1 LDDRSSE
8 ASRAG
13 QSLCAVDAE
22 KPRQDMADET
32 GNFETIDLF
41 ARSPVE
47 LTNQFL
53 AGRLPSTSLFL
64 NVHKIRVESDNK
76 R

>member
-1 LDDRSSE
+1 
-8 ASRAG
+8 
-13 QSLCAVDAE
+13 
-22 KPRQDMADET
+22 MADET

-76 R
+76 W